1 MFPAT
6 IKPRFALLHLHPD
19 HEKLAKVANDPQ
31 VAACMALERDIE
43 AREVLGV
50 PRVYCL
56 YVFCYVFEQIAA
68 CRYGDSPGIGYKELV
83 SLGVELDDGS
93 VSWFVVCYS
102 KHISK

>member
-1 MFPAT
+1 MHSGHRPEKDVPGNHKTSFCIVALAT
-6 IKPRFALLHLHPD
+6 R

-56 YVFCYVFEQIAA
+56 YLFICILL
-68 CRYGDSPGIGYKELV
+68 RM
-83 SLGVELDDGS
+83 
-93 VSWFVVCYS
+93 
-102 KHISK
+102 